1 MNKNV
6 GVSFTLSVFT
16 VLLFAVMLYQ
26 PDTPP
31 PPSHPVA
38 KTAPEPAAVAQGEIV
53 EAREPEP
60 VVAAPTA
67 ARPARSTSAE
77 TVARR
82 EPVPVANGPES
93 VSRPT
98 ARNDGPPLP
107 ARPEAVVIAP
117 NPIPMRPIA
126 SASRPATPER
136 IARGDIPSRLP
147 EPRGP
152 FTRVRDGESLFDI
165 ALRVYG
171 SGNAADSL
179 WKANR
184 DLIDREDTPLREGA
198 LLRTP

>member
-6 GVSFTLSVFT
+6 GVSFALSVFT

-38 KTAPEPAAVAQGEIV
+38 KAAPEPAAVAQGEIV

-60 VVAAPTA
+60 LETPPAV
-67 ARPARSTSAE
+67 ARPVRPTSAE
-77 TVARR
+77 TVAQR
-82 EPVPVANGPES
+82 ERVPAPRVPES

-98 ARNDGPPLP
+98 GRNAGLPLP

-117 NPIPMRPIA
+117 NPLPMRPVA
-126 SASRPATPER
+126 SASRPPMTDR
-136 IARGDIPSRLP
+136 IARRDVPSRPP

-152 FTRVRDGESLFDI
+152 FTRVRVGESLSDI